1 VFSKFDIIF
10 EYTFLSDSNGCM
22 FCLFQIEDFGV
33 PKAWNAG
40 EHFGLLL
47 ESDLDH
53 FTKLASDF
61 MADTKPLYLG
71 NHMELLRIQSL

>member
-1 VFSKFDIIF
+1 MFSKLLIIF
-10 EYTFLSDSNGCM
+10 FFLSQNYDCS
-22 FCLFQIEDFGV
+22 FQIEDFGV

-53 FTKLASDF
+53 FAKLTSDF
-61 MADTKPLYLG
+61 MADSKPLYLG
-71 NHMELLRIQSL
+71 NHMELLRIQSM